1 MNKKEEKNRVGGI
14 SANRLV
20 IPVVV
25 ILAVLHL
32 MILSVIF
39 MINTSSSRLSR
50 FTQDAGRNTEEAT
63 SILAGSSLLSET
75 SSHFILMP
83 LNETG
88 EINVAPLQAYAFE
101 LSQPRR
107 GSQVLEK
114 FRTYDVREEE
124 LALIEEAA
132 NSADFMLEAQIHAL
146 SLMRD
151 VYPLP
156 EIPPLTSIPL
166 AELTEEEQKM
176 SDVQKEAAARTLV
189 LGSVYGLNKQTVS
202 ASVNACVEMMK
213 SDTSRVVAETSR
225 KIAIMRKLLWTI
237 TIMIIVILIAAF
249 AALYR
254 QILAPLSRF
263 VKQIPEDVS
272 LQEDRGFKEVRMVAA
287 AYNDVLKR
295 RNALDNILR
304 SAAETDALTNLPN
317 RYRFEQYLLESGER
331 GYSMALLLFDVNYLK
346 RTNDTEGHLAG
357 DKLIRTAAD
366 CISSCFGEYCFRF
379 GGDEFAA
386 IVKDCTPEK
395 IDQMVARFEE
405 TEKAK
410 NVSISLGYAYA
421 REVGD
426 TTFRQMMDEA
436 DKKMYEMKRQNHM
449 NERQ

>member
-63 SILAGSSLLSET
+63 SVLAGSSLLSET

-88 EINVAPLQAYAFE
+88 EINVAPLQAYALE

-114 FRTYDVREEE
+114 FRTYDVGEEE

-202 ASVNACVEMMK
+202 TSVNACVEMMK

-272 LQEDRGFKEVRMVAA
+272 L
-287 AYNDVLKR
+287 
-295 RNALDNILR
+295 
-304 SAAETDALTNLPN
+304 
-317 RYRFEQYLLESGER
+317 
-331 GYSMALLLFDVNYLK
+331 
-346 RTNDTEGHLAG
+346 
-357 DKLIRTAAD
+357 
-366 CISSCFGEYCFRF
+366 
-379 GGDEFAA
+379 
-386 IVKDCTPEK
+386 
-395 IDQMVARFEE
+395 
-405 TEKAK
+405 
-410 NVSISLGYAYA
+410 
-421 REVGD
+421 
-426 TTFRQMMDEA
+426 
-436 DKKMYEMKRQNHM
+436 
-449 NERQ
+449 